1 MKYSFTIF
9 GISILSLIGY
19 NSYAQETYFNVSAS
33 EITEKKKILVQQQVD
48 ISDQLRSS
56 TTFNY
61 GLGRNWEIGVNLYN
75 VNYQPDQKR
84 FIRNDSSTRM
94 PYAPLLLLNA
104 QKVFELTDNL
114 LIGVGGQGGANLT
127 PTHGRSQLVGY
138 AYANLAGSFQQEH
151 YKWSAGGFA
160 SHARFLGGQSQIG
173 FQAGFD
179 AGVFYEKLHLLGDW
193 VSGQHEMGQLVV
205 GLEVFLGKNFPLAIG
220 WQRANQDGSQG
231 VVVQLSYIP
240 QN

>member
-1 MKYSFTIF
+1 MNYRAIALS
-9 GISILSLIGY
+9 ISIVCLASMQ
-19 NSYAQETYFNVSAS
+19 SHAQETYFNVSES
-33 EITEKKKILVQQQVD
+33 EITAKKKILVQQQVD
-48 ISDQLRSS
+48 ISEQLRAS

-61 GLGRNWEIGVNLYN
+61 GLGRNWEIGFNLYN
-75 VNYQPDQKR
+75 VNYQPSLKH
-84 FIRNDSSTRM
+84 FARNDSSTQM

-114 LIGVGGQGGANLT
+114 LIGIGGQGGANLT
-127 PTHGRSQLVGY
+127 PVHGRSRLVGY
-138 AYANLAGSFQQEH
+138 GYANLAGSFKEDH
-151 YKWSAGGFA
+151 YRWSVGSYA
-160 SHARFLGGQSQIG
+160 SHARFLGGQSQMG

-179 AGVFYEKLHLLGDW
+179 AGIFYEKLHLLGDW

-205 GLEVFLGKNFPLAIG
+205 GLEVFLGKKVPLAVG
-220 WQRANQDGSQG
+220 WQRSNLDGSQG